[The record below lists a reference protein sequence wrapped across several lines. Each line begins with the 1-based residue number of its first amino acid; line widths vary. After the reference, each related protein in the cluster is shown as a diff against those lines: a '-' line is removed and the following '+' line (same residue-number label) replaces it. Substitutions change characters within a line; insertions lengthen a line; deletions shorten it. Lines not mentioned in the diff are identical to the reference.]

1 MAITHTDLDDPLTKN
16 MNFKYGQKQLCP
28 TYKNESSRC
37 I

>member
-16 MNFKYGQKQLCP
+16 MNFKYGQK
-28 TYKNESSRC
+28 TKTIMSY